1 METIQCSVYV
11 CVLANDLVWQM
22 MSQEQTQAAQQSVH
36 TNKQTNR
43 GEGQIGRREQWQQRW
58 RWSIIVKHR
67 SAKVYAALIGS
78 AVLRVWPSTC
88 RHERANAGFFAGAL
102 CASSVAAVPRP
113 YACISER
120 ESVHVWD
127 VTQTRAAQHSR
138 LFKGSFILLQ
148 LVQLLKTDKQDLEL
162 RTAKNRPPTPLLK
175 PLWPGPTLHCDWE
188 KRQTKIPQTGKK
200 VHEEV

>member
-1 METIQCSVYV
+1 MTNDEPRTNTSRPTV
-11 CVLANDLVWQM
+11 CP
-22 MSQEQTQAAQQSVH
+22 H
-36 TNKQTNR
+36 KQTNR
-43 GEGQIGRREQWQQRW
+43 GDRQTGRREERQQRW

-67 SAKVYAALIGS
+67 STQVYAAQIGS

-88 RHERANAGFFAGAL
+88 HLEHANAGFFARAL
-102 CASSVAAVPRP
+102 CASSVAAMPWL

-138 LFKGSFILLQ
+138 LFKGPFILLQ

-162 RTAKNRPPTPLLK
+162 RAAKNRPPTPLLK
-175 PLWPGPTLHCDWE
+175 PLWSGPTLHCDWE
-188 KRQTKIPQTGKK
+188 KRQTKVHKQEKK
-200 VHEEV
+200 VRGSLIIS